1 MLAALEAMRGEH
13 DFRVNVVD
21 IDTCPERLERYD
33 QLVPV
38 LFCDDEE
45 ICHYFL
51 DTAKVREVLGR
62 IR

>member
-13 DFRVNVVD
+13 DFDIMVQDVDADPDWVV
-21 IDTCPERLERYD
+21 RYD

-38 LFCDDEE
+38 LLLGDME

-51 DTAKVREVLGR
+51 DAAKVREVLSR
-62 IR
+62 FR